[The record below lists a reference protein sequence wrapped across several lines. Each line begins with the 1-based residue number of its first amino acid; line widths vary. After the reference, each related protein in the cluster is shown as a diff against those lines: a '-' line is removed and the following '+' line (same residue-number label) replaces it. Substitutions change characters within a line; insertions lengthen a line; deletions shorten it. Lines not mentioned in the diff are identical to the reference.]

1 MSSKHQAVVIVTGVL
16 TVGVLESIALITHV
30 DGALFFLAV
39 AAIGG
44 LVGWKGKTL
53 YDKRK
58 PG

>member
-1 MSSKHQAVVIVTGVL
+1 MSSKHQVVVIVVGVL
-16 TVGVLESIALITHV
+16 TVGALEAIALVAGV
-30 DGALFFLAV
+30 DGALFMIAV

-58 PG
+58 SG